1 MTDSITPTPTAT
13 PTTGIATFS
22 VVALDCR
29 DPRGLAGFYSAL
41 TGAPI
46 DHEHEDE
53 HWVQL
58 AATGGVALAFQHA
71 PGHVPPQWPGDELP
85 QQIHLDFDVP
95 DLDEAEPPV
104 LALGARKHDTQ
115 PGGESFRVYLDPA
128 GHPFCLVRA

>member
-1 MTDSITPTPTAT
+1 MTTSGSSAN
-13 PTTGIATFS
+13 TGIATFS

-29 DPRGLAGFYSAL
+29 EPRALAEFYSAL

-46 DHEHEDE
+46 ADDDED
-53 HWVQL
+53 WVQL
-58 AATGGVALAFQHA
+58 AATGGVALAFQLA

-95 DLDEAEPPV
+95 DLDAAEPQV
-104 LALGARKHDTQ
+104 LALGARKHEVQ
-115 PGGESFRVYLDPA
+115 PGQNFRVYLDPA